1 MNATPARRLTAEQI
15 GALRFAA
22 QRQLA
27 RWSNKTG
34 LSAHQQAQRSELR
47 CAADI
52 LKDRALVRG
61 CELRVPTEEDSVDG

>member
-1 MNATPARRLTAEQI
+1 MSDTTARRLTADQI

-34 LSAHQQAQRSELR
+34 LSAHQRAQRSELR
-47 CAADI
+47 RAADI
-52 LKDRALVRG
+52 LKDRALVGG
-61 CELRVPTEEDSVDG
+61 CELRVPTDEETAGG

>member
-1 MNATPARRLTAEQI
+1 MSATPARRLTAEQI

-34 LSAHQQAQRSELR
+34 LSPHQRAQRSELR

-52 LKDRALVRG
+52 LKDRAFVRG
-61 CELRVPTEEDSVDG
+61 CELRVPTDEETAGG

>member
-34 LSAHQQAQRSELR
+34 LSAHQRAQRSELR

-52 LKDRALVRG
+52 LKDRAFVGG
-61 CELRVPTEEDSVDG
+61 CELQVPTDKETAGG

>member
-1 MNATPARRLTAEQI
+1 MSATPARRLTAEQI
-15 GALRFAA
+15 AALRFAA

-34 LSAHQQAQRSELR
+34 LSAHQRAQRSELR

-52 LKDRALVRG
+52 LKDRAFVRG
-61 CELRVPTEEDSVDG
+61 CELHVRTDEDNVDG

>member
-1 MNATPARRLTAEQI
+1 MSATPAWWLTAEQI

-34 LSAHQQAQRSELR
+34 LGAHQQAQRAALR
-47 CAADI
+47 RAVDI

-61 CELRVPTEEDSVDG
+61 CELHALTDEDNVDG

>member
-1 MNATPARRLTAEQI
+1 MSATPARRLTVEQI

-34 LSAHQQAQRSELR
+34 LSAHQRAQRSELR
-47 CAADI
+47 HAANI

-61 CELRVPTEEDSVDG
+61 CELQVPTDEETAGG

>member
-1 MNATPARRLTAEQI
+1 MSATPARRLTAEQI
-15 GALRFAA
+15 SALRFTA

-47 CAADI
+47 RAADI

-61 CELRVPTEEDSVDG
+61 CELQVPTDEETAGD

>member
-1 MNATPARRLTAEQI
+1 MSNTPARQLTADQI
-15 GALRFAA
+15 AALRFAA

-27 RWSNKTG
+27 RWSNKTR
-34 LSAHQQAQRSELR
+34 LSPHQQAQRAELR

-61 CELRVPTEEDSVDG
+61 CELRVPTDEEIAGD